1 MIKIIFILVLI
12 LIIFSGCQVAGKNPE
27 DLEIPV
33 IQPTASSSYCNNDQ
47 YPLDAP
53 KKDSVD
59 TDQYSKNETSI
70 LGDDGNAL
78 SMNLF
83 DIVEGNGTS
92 PTINDLVTVHYAGW
106 LEDGCLF
113 DASYLRGTPSKFLL
127 VQVINGW
134 RETLQSMKVGGRRRV
149 EIPPELAYGIYGKPP
164 VIPGNATLTFD
175 IKLIDVLTP
184 EQASATATVVAKE

>member
-1 MIKIIFILVLI
+1 
-12 LIIFSGCQVAGKNPE
+12 
-27 DLEIPV
+27 
-33 IQPTASSSYCNNDQ
+33 
-47 YPLDAP
+47 
-53 KKDSVD
+53 
-59 TDQYSKNETSI
+59 
-70 LGDDGNAL
+70 
-78 SMNLF
+78 MNLF